1 MAISIIDIN
10 VKSLIP
16 NPNNPRRDVG
26 DVTELAD
33 SIKEQGL
40 QQALVVTPDH
50 EEHGERLFRV
60 VIGHR
65 RLAACKLAGIE
76 RVPCVVRELDAKTER
91 ELMLVENCQRSD
103 LTPLEEADGYQ
114 GLLDLGAGVGELA
127 AKTGRS
133 ESFVRGR
140 LRIARIPAD
149 VRSGSEAFAQLS
161 LSQLGDLAE
170 FEAYPDM
177 MAELAS
183 MAGTKNWDWKR
194 GQLRS
199 RVRVEAWQQSMRTAL
214 EALGLTVDVSASTW
228 TTPEGYRFYDVWS
241 GEPDEFEKWYGQW
254 REKNPY
260 GVPVIRFSERTV
272 LCFPQLSP
280 EEIAE
285 RDAKSERR
293 EREQAAFQE
302 ALAARKEFDR
312 LAYTLRTDWI
322 RKHATGFNGGQLR
335 KANTRLSLLALTGTN
350 LCDGLIAGGPNG
362 TTSTTCSTH
371 TTCSPPRRCHATT
384 RAIGDCGAKRT
395 SRNCTAASTS
405 REPRTGNSCSSCA
418 PRSKHSSNPAH
429 GPTSATSPSP
439 KPTTTRSQTSD
450 TQPATRKT
458 RHSTGV
464 SCPKTTRRSEP

>member
-1 MAISIIDIN
+1 MAINIIDIN

-16 NPNNPRRDVG
+16 NPNNPRKDVG

-114 GLLDLGAGVGELA
+114 GLLDLGVNVGELA
-127 AKTGRS
+127 SKTGRS

-183 MAGTKNWDWKR
+183 T
-194 GQLRS
+194 
-199 RVRVEAWQQSMRTAL
+199 
-214 EALGLTVDVSASTW
+214 
-228 TTPEGYRFYDVWS
+228 
-241 GEPDEFEKWYGQW
+241 
-254 REKNPY
+254 
-260 GVPVIRFSERTV
+260 
-272 LCFPQLSP
+272 
-280 EEIAE
+280 
-285 RDAKSERR
+285 
-293 EREQAAFQE
+293 
-302 ALAARKEFDR
+302 
-312 LAYTLRTDWI
+312 
-322 RKHATGFNGGQLR
+322 
-335 KANTRLSLLALTGTN
+335 
-350 LCDGLIAGGPNG
+350 
-362 TTSTTCSTH
+362 
-371 TTCSPPRRCHATT
+371 
-384 RAIGDCGAKRT
+384 
-395 SRNCTAASTS
+395 
-405 REPRTGNSCSSCA
+405 
-418 PRSKHSSNPAH
+418 
-429 GPTSATSPSP
+429 
-439 KPTTTRSQTSD
+439 
-450 TQPATRKT
+450 
-458 RHSTGV
+458 
-464 SCPKTTRRSEP
+464 

>member
-16 NPNNPRRDVG
+16 NPNNPRKDVG

-65 RLAACKLAGIE
+65 RLAACRLAGIE
-76 RVPCVVRELDAKTER
+76 RVPCVVRELDARTER

-127 AKTGRS
+127 SKTGRS

-149 VRSGSEAFAQLS
+149 VRAKSNSFAQLS
-161 LSQLGDLAE
+161 LFQLDELAE
-170 FEAYPDM
+170 FEDRPDM

-199 RVRVEAWQQSMRTAL
+199 RMRVEDWQKRMRQVL
-214 EALGLTVDVSASTW
+214 DGLGLVVDPGPSIW
-228 TTPEGYRFYDVWS
+228 TTPAGYRYYSTWS
-241 GEPDEFEKWYGQW
+241 GE
-254 REKNPY
+254 
-260 GVPVIRFSERTV
+260 PVIRFSERTV

-312 LAYTLRTDWI
+312 LVYTLRTDWI

-350 LCDGLIAGGPNG
+350 LCDGLIAGAEWNNLDHVLDAYNLLAATPLPCDDTSDRGLWRETNLAELHRRQHVEGAANRELLLILCAQIEALIKPG
-362 TTSTTCSTH
+362 TWADECDITIAQAYYH
-371 TTCSPPRRCHATT
+371 TLADL
-384 RAIGDCGAKRT
+384 GY
-395 SRNCTAASTS
+395 
-405 REPRTGNSCSSCA
+405 
-418 PRSKHSSNPAH
+418 
-429 GPTSATSPSP
+429 PTSDEENKALNGCFLPE
-439 KPTTTRSQTSD
+439 D
-450 TQPATRKT
+450 DEA
-458 RHSTGV
+458 
-464 SCPKTTRRSEP
+464 E